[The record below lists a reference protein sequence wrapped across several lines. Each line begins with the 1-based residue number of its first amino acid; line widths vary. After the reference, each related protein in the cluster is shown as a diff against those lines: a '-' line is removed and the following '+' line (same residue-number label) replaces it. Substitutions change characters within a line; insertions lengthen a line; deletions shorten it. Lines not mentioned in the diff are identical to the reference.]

1 MTTYAYM
8 TTAASDLGSFD
19 VNLDAGNE
27 TVDLRFTP
35 ASGNGGTYSYDI
47 VNTVLV
53 K

>member
-1 MTTYAYM
+1 M

-35 ASGNGGTYSYDI
+35 VSTGTYSYDI